1 MDSHGAFPQ
10 LYEKI
15 VERRVYFIAKIYLT
29 GIAV

>member
-1 MDSHGAFPQ
+1 MLFLN

-15 VERRVYFIAKIYLT
+15 VGKTVYLIAKNYLT